1 MELREPGAGNG
12 GEEAEGEE
20 ILGVQGGAATHKR
33 LMVLVPEPG
42 DPKAPHRPEEHGR
55 GEPVDGDVQGADHCR
70 NETGNQVAPL
80 CRNGLP
86 PWKSRASTVPPDF
99 RKVVKYEGWMA

>member
-1 MELREPGAGNG
+1 MELREPDERYR

-20 ILGVQGGAATHKR
+20 IPRLHGRSATHER
-33 LMVLVPEPG
+33 LMVLIPEPG
-42 DPKAPHRPEEHGR
+42 DPEPPHCPEKHGR
-55 GEPVDGDVQGADHCR
+55 GEPVDGDVQGAAHCR